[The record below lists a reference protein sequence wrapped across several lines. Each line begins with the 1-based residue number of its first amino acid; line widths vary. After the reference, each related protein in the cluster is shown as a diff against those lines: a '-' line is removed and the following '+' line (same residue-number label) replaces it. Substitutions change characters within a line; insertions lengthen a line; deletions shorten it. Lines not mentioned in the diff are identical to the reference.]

1 MTATASR
8 HLRRRSMPRAA
19 DQILTVAQMRGAEDA
34 LIASGTSVDALMR
47 TAGRGAADYVWRI
60 AAHRRVT
67 VLCGPG
73 NNGGDGYVIAEAIRE
88 RGGRVTV
95 IAATEPKTAAARTA
109 RALYQGDV
117 LGPDADPQSPDIHGE
132 VLVDCLFGSGLT
144 RPLTDDHAA
153 LLCRLASSHRHAIA
167 IDLPSGVQSDNGM
180 LLNQGLPNFE
190 LTIALGAWKFAHFL
204 MPASAAMGALRL
216 VGIGIEPIAGAASM
230 LSQPQLSAP
239 AADAHKYRRGLLG
252 VVGGD
257 MPGAALLACQAAQ
270 GTGAGYVKLLGE
282 CFDKLSMSGTWNKL
296 NPARP
301 ELVEGHALA
310 IPPDLVVDT
319 APLAEALE
327 EKRFAALLVGPGLGR
342 HAESSERLVITLASQ
357 IPAVLD
363 ADALMLLGSRFLAER
378 LGPLIATPH
387 DGELVALERAF
398 GCDGAGS
405 KPERAAAL
413 ARASGMVVVAKG
425 PDTVIASP
433 HGRIVCAPR
442 ASSWLSVAGTGDVL
456 AGAIASR
463 LACGSDA
470 FEAACEGVWLHS
482 EAARLSLPGFSAG
495 QLAGA
500 LRQAYAT
507 SL

>member
-8 HLRRRSMPRAA
+8 PQRRRSMPRAA
-19 DQILTVAQMRGAEDA
+19 DQILTVAQMRGAEEA
-34 LIASGTSVDALMR
+34 LIASGTSVDALMQ

-88 RGGRVTV
+88 RGGRVAV
-95 IAATEPKTAAARTA
+95 IAAVEPNTAAARTA
-109 RALYQGDV
+109 CALYQGEV
-117 LGPDADPQSPDIHGE
+117 LGPDADPQGPDIHGE

-144 RPLTDDHAA
+144 RPLSQDHAA

-180 LLNQGLPNFE
+180 LLNQGLPQFE
-190 LTIALGAWKFAHFL
+190 LTIALGAWKFAHVL

-216 VGIGIEPIAGAASM
+216 VRIGIEPVAGAAAM
-230 LSQPQLSAP
+230 LAPPQLAMP

-257 MPGAALLACQAAQ
+257 MPGAALLACRAAQ
-270 GTGAGYVKLLGE
+270 GAGAGYVKMLALGGAGAG
-282 CFDKLSMSGTWNKL
+282 FAQTVPS
-296 NPARP
+296 
-301 ELVEGHALA
+301 
-310 IPPDLVVDT
+310 DLVVDT
-319 APLAEALE
+319 VPLAEALE
-327 EKRFAALLVGPGLGR
+327 DKRFGALLIGPGLGR

-378 LGPLIATPH
+378 IGPLIATPH

-413 ARASGMVVVAKG
+413 AKASGMVVVAKG
-425 PDTVIASP
+425 PDTVIAAP
-433 HGRIVCAPR
+433 DGRIVCAPR

-463 LACGSDA
+463 LSCGSDA
-470 FEAACEGVWLHS
+470 FEAACEGVWLHG
-482 EAARLSLPGFSAG
+482 EAARLSPPVFTASELAKAMSCAFSST
-495 QLAGA
+495 L
-500 LRQAYAT
+500 
-507 SL
+507 